1 MCFDVLVYLYQLYG
15 EVAHEVFPNPPST
28 YKPKSINNIII
39 STWIENHIKEITIDM
54 VCLCI
59 HSYFQFLPPVSP
71 VLRIFS
77 SITMKVA

>member
-1 MCFDVLVYLYQLYG
+1 MRFDVLPYLYQLYG
-15 EVAHEVFPNPPST
+15 EVAHEVFPNPPPT
-28 YKPKSINNIII
+28 YKPKIVNNIII
-39 STWIENHIKEITIDM
+39 STWIENHKITIDM

-77 SITMKVA
+77 SITMKVT